1 MVTELKSGGYIMDRI
16 EVRRAGLRD
25 REKRY
30 YLNILPVLSLLR
42 DYMFDYEVIGRKG
55 DMPIIKVKVGE
66 VSDFYEAIA
75 EFVIAEDNLEDCYA
89 AVERELRSID
99 IRKFFEKESS
109 VYTGVDIVLDCI
121 SALQIR
127 RHNKELL
134 AKADDMRRHL
144 TYLEKCWGYQSHEY
158 FEYEETWTPD
168 CNTCFYHDYCVD
180 DDRPSTYVLT
190 YAINKE
196 VTFAHKILDYVEKEG
211 VCEIIC

>member
-1 MVTELKSGGYIMDRI
+1 MDRT

-42 DYMFDYEVIGRKG
+42 DYMFDYEVIGKKG

-66 VSDFYEAIA
+66 VPDFYE
-75 EFVIAEDNLEDCYA
+75 VIAEDNLEDCYA
-89 AVERELRSID
+89 AVERGLRSID
-99 IRKFFEKESS
+99 IRKLSEKESS
-109 VYTGVDIVLDCI
+109 ACTGADIILDCI

-134 AKADDMRRHL
+134 AKANDMRRHL
-144 TYLEKCWGYQSHEY
+144 SYLEKCWGYQSHEY

-180 DDRPSTYVLT
+180 DSPSTYVST
-190 YAINKE
+190 FAINKE